1 VLTSD
6 PQNQFEELKDQL
18 LQQISQTFPVKD
30 RAGRFEV
37 RVRDLQVEDR
47 LGVDDIKDQFKS
59 KMEGRSWAAPVVGTI
74 EIVDATTGKV
84 LVSKK
89 NSPIAKI
96 PKLTRHYSYIVGGSE
111 KFVANQWRLRPGV
124 YVKATEKPGEFE
136 AQFQLAKGRSFDL
149 QTGDNHEIYM
159 RLGSRKIPLYSVL
172 TALGV
177 SEDAMKKAWGADAFD
192 ASKKKAN
199 VERDLKSLYETWRKE
214 PLSDKADPHLEAKAI
229 FEGTRIDPA
238 VAHANVGVRSERVDG
253 DVLFEASKKLLDV
266 AAKRK
271 DPDPI
276 DSLRYKELWTA
287 KDQFV
292 DRIAKA
298 APDIESRIAKA
309 LSKPTVQ
316 RRLAAGDTSVLR
328 DVFMPD
334 LIQRPLYHVFT
345 TSLAANGKQTNPV
358 SMLADRS
365 MVTITGPGG
374 IQNPHALSKSNTSL
388 DPSHLGFL
396 DPVFTPESNAG
407 VNTHLTFGVTIK
419 DRKPFV
425 RLYNTKTKQ
434 MEDVDAATAATA
446 NIVLPDQVRWD
457 KGRPVPVTK
466 TTRMSDRHGHMR
478 DDIAFSSA
486 DYVMPSAAQVFAIET
501 NLVPFMQ
508 NDSAGRSTMSARHM
522 AQAIS
527 VIGREPPKV
536 QVEAG
541 AGKSFES
548 IVGAG
553 FLSHRSKVDGVVKE
567 IKNDE
572 IIVQTK
578 DGSRHSVHLYHHY
591 PTNDPKG
598 QLHSIPLV
606 KAGDRVKAGQIVADN
621 NYTKNGT
628 LALGAN
634 LRVAY
639 LANGS
644 NHEDGIVISRSA
656 AERLASEHL
665 YKPSMLV
672 PDTHV
677 IGKKQFLID
686 KASVYSKD
694 RIDKIGENGVVR
706 PGTKV
711 KPGDP
716 LVLALG
722 EVMLPGTAD
731 INAKYKI
738 GKRLRSKYQN
748 SSMIWDGDYEAEV
761 VRAERV
767 GKNIVVHLK
776 TLEPA
781 QIGSK
786 ISTRHSAKGIVTEIM
801 DDKEMPH
808 DEKGKP
814 VEMLINPVSVPGRM
828 NPGQLLE
835 TAAGKIADKTGR
847 PYVVKN
853 FQGGVDYLKKIQGE
867 LKQHGLSDT
876 EALYDPK
883 TGRKLGEVMVGPH
896 YAFQL
901 EHQIDKKTHVRAGGY
916 GSELLQFDAPKIHY
930 DNDTRVPRGG
940 GHTGAQSLGSLG
952 IYAALAAGLKDNLR
966 EMQTLKSDQ
975 PQAREVWGALAN
987 GERIPAPRIPFVF
1000 KKFESMLTA
1009 LGVNVEKTG
1018 AEIRLMPRSDA
1029 ETRAL
1034 SRGEITKPTRSIRG
1048 KDERP
1053 EPGGLFDPNVTGGPA
1068 GQHWGHIE
1076 LVEAM
1081 PNPVYARAISHTLGI
1096 KETEIHKIIEGKAKL
1111 PDGSFGGKA
1120 FREALAKINIDKEMK
1135 ATAAALKDPKV
1146 KGAQLDKLHFKYRA
1160 LKNVKDSGKRL
1171 DEAWTIKA
1179 VPVLPPVFR
1188 PQATLPDGTIK
1199 NNPLNS
1205 LYKRLGMVNESLK
1218 KGEGRVPYN
1227 NTLDTRAGLYQ
1238 ELSNIFGTTP
1248 KGKKALEL
1256 DMRGTKEDPD
1266 KPLPGIIHMLSG
1278 DQPKDG
1284 FFQDKMIAKKQDY
1297 TSRATIV
1304 VDPNLSVDEIGLPRK
1319 IAIELMRPMV
1329 ARRLMQARIKPDEA
1343 QKMISRKDPVAL
1355 KALEQEILHRPILMK
1370 RDPVLHQYGLVAQ
1383 RVRLT
1388 DDPAIKV
1395 SPLIL
1400 PPLGGDID
1408 GDTVALM
1415 VPLTQEA
1422 VEEAKRI
1429 MPSQRTLSDS
1439 SGDVLFSPAN
1449 ESALSLYRMSI
1460 PRGRHSAVLKDKDDA
1475 EKAFRDNRINLNQQ
1489 IHIKGLGATTLGR
1502 LRIAEVVPEKYRA
1515 DVLSKLDKPFDRKIQ
1530 EAILKDVAKNSPK
1543 HFVEVVDG
1551 MSRLGFKMA
1560 YESGHTVGLK
1570 DIEPLREHRDKII
1583 ADARKEV
1590 AALKDPAEAHETWL
1604 RATRKIHDV
1613 YNEAL
1618 RGAPTNVSDMAPAP
1632 LGSGIKAKREQF
1644 QGLIMAPMLVE
1655 DHLGAPSKVPI
1666 TKSFAEGIDLG
1677 GYFLQAAGARRGV
1690 IQKTDSVREPGYM
1703 SKLLVQANIDQ
1714 PISAQD
1720 CGTPHGLA
1728 MPITNKDVID
1738 RFLAHDVTLGT
1749 HTHRAGTTVT
1759 PDMLARAK
1767 EKGLDQLVVR
1777 SPLKC
1782 RMPQGVCSKCMGV
1795 HPSGAEYHVG
1805 ENVGIVAAQALGER
1819 AAQLMLKQT
1828 HGGGIVSIAEHG
1840 VSEFGDVQ
1848 RLFDAA
1854 KRGREDAALAPNNGK
1869 IVGVHQSKAG
1879 DWVIQFERGK
1889 VKTRQKPL
1897 PHVKAGADVKRGET
1911 LTAGDPNI
1919 HDLLATKGLDAVQAH
1934 MVDKIGTIYGR
1945 EGVLRR
1951 HVELAVRNA
1960 TGVVR
1965 VSDPGDHSGYVRGDY
1980 VQKSVLDEINRNV
1993 MKGKEAIKYDPMLLP
2008 TKMIPH
2014 RRQADWIARLQG
2026 ERIGQ
2031 SILTGIQHGHRS
2043 DVTGRHPIPALA
2055 VGVTVGASPDA
2066 KPFGTA
2072 HSPGHPPPTR

>member
-1 VLTSD
+1 MLTSD
-6 PQNQFEELKDQL
+6 PHHTFDELKDQL
-18 LQQISQTFPVKD
+18 IQQIGQTFPVKD
-30 RAGRFEV
+30 RSGRFEV
-37 RVRDLQVEDR
+37 RVSDLKVDDR
-47 LGVDDIKDQFKS
+47 LGVDDIKDQFKA

-74 EIVDATTGKV
+74 EVVDSTTGKT
-84 LVSKK
+84 LVSRK

-111 KFVANQWRLRPGV
+111 KFVTNQWRLRPGV

-149 QTGDNHEIYM
+149 QTGDAGEIYM

-177 SEDAMKKAWGADAFD
+177 NDEQMKKAWGADAYE

-199 VERDLKSLYETWRKE
+199 VDRDLKSLYETWRKE
-214 PLSDKADPHLEAKAI
+214 PIGEGADPHLEAKAI
-229 FEGTRIDPA
+229 FEGTRIDPV
-238 VAHANVGVRSERVDG
+238 VAHANVGVKSERVDG
-253 DVLFEASKKLLDV
+253 SVLFEASKKLLDV
-266 AAKRK
+266 AARRK

-298 APDIESRIAKA
+298 TPDIESRIQRA
-309 LSKPTVQ
+309 LAKPTVQ
-316 RRLAAGDTSVLR
+316 RRLASGDASVLR

-345 TSLAANGKQTNPV
+345 TSLAANGKQTNPI
-358 SMLADRS
+358 SMLSDKS

-374 IQNPHALSKSNTSL
+374 IQNQHALSKSNTSL

-419 DRKPFV
+419 DRKPYV
-425 RLYNTKTKQ
+425 RLYNTKNGK
-434 MEDVDAATAATA
+434 MEDVDAATAAVS
-446 NIVLPDQVRWD
+446 NVVLPDQVRWE
-457 KGRPVPVTK
+457 KGKPVPVGK
-466 TTRMSDRHGHMR
+466 TVRMSDTRGHMR
-478 DDIAFSSA
+478 DDIGFHDAH
-486 DYVMPSAAQVFAIET
+486 YVMPSAAQIFAVET

-527 VIGREPPKV
+527 IVGREAPKV

-541 AGKSFES
+541 AGKSFEQ
-548 IVGAG
+548 IVGSG
-553 FLSHRSKVDGVVKE
+553 FLAHRAPVDGVVKE
-567 IKNDE
+567 VKSDE
-572 IIVQTK
+572 IIVQGK
-578 DGSRHSVHLYHHY
+578 DGLHTVHLYHHY

-598 QLHSIPLV
+598 QLHSQPIV
-606 KAGDRVKAGQIVADN
+606 KPGDRVKAGQLVADN
-621 NYTKNGT
+621 NYTKGGT

-656 AERLASEHL
+656 AERMASEHL

-672 PDTHV
+672 SDTHV
-677 IGKKQFLID
+677 IGKREFLTS
-686 KASVYSKD
+686 KGGLYSHD
-694 RIDKIGENGVVR
+694 RLAKIGEDGIVK

-731 INAKYKI
+731 LAARYKI
-738 GKRLRSKYQN
+738 GKRLRNKYQN
-748 SSMIWDGDYEAEV
+748 SSMVWDGDYEAEV

-786 ISTRHSAKGIVTEIM
+786 ISTRHSAKGIVTEIV

-808 DEKGKP
+808 DEKGRP

-835 TAAGKIADKTGR
+835 TAAGKIADKTGK
-847 PYVVKN
+847 PYIVRN
-853 FQGGVDYLKKIQGE
+853 FQGGTDYLKKVQEE
-867 LKQHGLSDT
+867 LKKHDLKDT
-876 EALYDPK
+876 ETLFDPK
-883 TGRKLGEVMVGPH
+883 TGRKLGDVMVGPH

-901 EHQIDKKTHVRAGGY
+901 EHQIDKKTHVRSGGID
-916 GSELLQFDAPKIHY
+916 LTAFDAPKIHY

-975 PQAREVWGALAN
+975 PQAREVWNALAN
-987 GERIPAPRIPFVF
+987 GERIPAPKIPFVF
-1000 KKFESMLTA
+1000 KKFESMLTG
-1009 LGVNVEKTG
+1009 LGVNVEKSG
-1018 AEIRLMPRSDA
+1018 AEIRLMPRSDH
-1029 ETRAL
+1029 ETRQL
-1034 SRGEITKPTRSIRG
+1034 SRGEITRPTRSIRG
-1048 KDERP
+1048 KDDKP
-1053 EPGGLFDPNVTGGPA
+1053 EQGGLFDPNITGGMT

-1076 LVEAM
+1076 LVEPM
-1081 PNPVYARAISHTLGI
+1081 PNPVYARAIAHTLGI
-1096 KETEIHKIIEGKAKL
+1096 KEVDIPKIIEGKAKL
-1111 PDGSFGGKA
+1111 PNGDIGGKA
-1120 FREALAKINIDKEMK
+1120 FREALAKIDIDKEMK

-1146 KGAQLDKLHFKYRA
+1146 KGAALDKLHFKYRA
-1160 LKNVKDSGKRL
+1160 LKNVKDAGKSL
-1171 DEAWTIKA
+1171 DEAWTMKA
-1179 VPVLPPVFR
+1179 VPVMPPVFR

-1199 NNPLNS
+1199 NNPMNS

-1238 ELSNIFGTTP
+1238 ELSNLFGTTP
-1248 KGKKALEL
+1248 KGKKALDL

-1266 KPLPGIIHMLSG
+1266 KTLPGIIHMISG

-1304 VDPNLSVDEIGLPRK
+1304 VDPNLSVDEIGLPKK
-1319 IAIELMRPMV
+1319 IAIELLRPMV
-1329 ARRLMQARIKPDEA
+1329 ARRLIQARIRPDEA
-1343 QKMISRKDPVAL
+1343 QKMISRKDPIAI
-1355 KALEQEILHRPILMK
+1355 KALEQEIQHRPILMK

-1383 RVRLT
+1383 RAKLT

-1415 VPLTQEA
+1415 VPLTTEA

-1439 SGDVLFSPAN
+1439 SGDVLFAPAN

-1460 PRGRHSAVLKDKDDA
+1460 PRGKHNTPFSSKDEA
-1475 EKAFRDNRINLNQQ
+1475 EKAFRENRINLNHE
-1489 IHIKGLGATTLGR
+1489 IHIKGIGNTTLGR
-1502 LRIAEVVPEKYRA
+1502 ARIAEVLPEKFRHEI
-1515 DVLSKLDKPFDRKIQ
+1515 LTKLDKPVDRKVQ
-1530 EAILKDVAKNSPK
+1530 ESILKDVAKHMPK
-1543 HFVEVVDG
+1543 HFVETVDG

-1560 YESGHTVGLK
+1560 FESGHTVGLK
-1570 DIEPLREHRDKII
+1570 DIEPLRAERDKII
-1583 ADARKEV
+1583 SEAHAEVEKMKARNADPKEV
-1590 AALKDPAEAHETWL
+1590 TEAWL
-1604 RATRKIHDV
+1604 QATRTIHDV
-1613 YNEAL
+1613 YNNTL
-1618 RGAPTNVSDMAPAP
+1618 RGRPTNVSDMAPAP

-1655 DHLGAPSKVPI
+1655 DHLGTPSKVPI
-1666 TKSFAEGIDLG
+1666 TKSFAEGIDVG

-1714 PISAQD
+1714 PITAQD
-1720 CGTPHGLA
+1720 CGTSHGMA
-1728 MPITNKDVID
+1728 MPIGHKDVVD
-1738 RFLAHDVTLGT
+1738 RHLAQATTIGNAT
-1749 HTHRAGTTVT
+1749 YPAGHVVT
-1759 PDMLARAK
+1759 PDMLAKAK
-1767 EKGLDQLVVR
+1767 ESRIDQLVVR

-1795 HPSGAEYHVG
+1795 HPSGKEYHLG

-1828 HGGGIVSIAEHG
+1828 HGGGIVSIAGHG

-1854 KRGREDAALAPNNGK
+1854 KRGREDAALAPSAGK
-1869 IVGVHQSKAG
+1869 VVGVHQSKAG

-1897 PHVKAGADVKRGET
+1897 PHVKPGAEVKRGET

-1919 HDLLATKGLDAVQAH
+1919 HDLLATKGLDAVQSH

-1965 VSDPGDHSGYVRGDY
+1965 VVDPGDHDGYIRGDY
-1980 VQKSVLDEINRNV
+1980 VQKSVIDEINRNV
-1993 MKGKEAIKYDPMLLP
+1993 LGGKKPIEYASMLLP
-2008 TKMIPH
+2008 TKMVPL
-2014 RRQADWIARLQG
+2014 RKQPDWIARLQG

-2043 DVTGRHPIPALA
+2043 DVAGRHPIPSLA

-2072 HSPGHPPPTR
+2072 HPTGR